1 LLSGAEHDLAAD
13 RTDLDPKCATAEV
26 WWGMSSETAHAE
38 SELPDIDDRLVE
50 PETPYEM
57 LDGELVYVSPADP
70 PHGKLHLQLA
80 ALIEAHTGFAFE
92 AAADLLTRT
101 SRVDDIAS
109 HVSVY
114 PAARH
119 PETGGRQLEQLAF
132 EILGKGSRRRAARKA
147 AKLVGRGVRCVFAID
162 VERSRVL
169 EWSTALCGWCE
180 LDASSHIDDPA
191 LEVPLPIEAI
201 LHAAKANDAVARALL
216 ARHNPV
222 LEARLAERHDEGV
235 QEGLARGVEEGFAR
249 GVAHAAR
256 ALADAAL
263 ALADTVL
270 AVLAAR
276 GIAVGE
282 AERVRIVDERD
293 LALLKRWLIGA
304 STCAE
309 AHELW
314 AMTGGV

>member
-1 LLSGAEHDLAAD
+1 MLS
-13 RTDLDPKCATAEV
+13 EV
-26 WWGMSSETAHAE
+26 AHAG

-70 PHGKLHLQLA
+70 PHAELHVQLA
-80 ALIEAHTGFAFE
+80 ALIEAHTGPAFQ

-101 SRVDDIAS
+101 SKVDDIAPD
-109 HVSVY
+109 VSVY
-114 PAARH
+114 PAAPH

-147 AKLVGRGVRCVFAID
+147 AKLAGRGVRRVFGID
-162 VERSRVL
+162 VKRSRMM
-169 EWSTALCGWCE
+169 EWSTETGGWRE
-180 LDASSHIDDPA
+180 LDASGHIEDPA
-191 LEVPLPIEAI
+191 LEVPLPIDAI
-201 LHAAKANDAVARALL
+201 LHAAKADDAIARALL

-222 LEARLAERHDEGV
+222 LEARFAEGV
-235 QEGLARGVEEGFAR
+235 REGLARGVEQGLARGVEQGVEDGFAR

-256 ALADAAL
+256 ALADA
-263 ALADTVL
+263 VL

-276 GIAVGE
+276 GIAVSD
-282 AERVRIVDERD
+282 AERARIVDERD
-293 LALLKRWLIGA
+293 VARLERWLVRA
-304 STCAE
+304 ATCAE

-314 AMTGGV
+314 AATGEV

>member
-1 LLSGAEHDLAAD
+1 
-13 RTDLDPKCATAEV
+13 
-26 WWGMSSETAHAE
+26 MSSEAAHAD

-70 PHGKLHLQLA
+70 PHAELHVQLA
-80 ALIEAHTGFAFE
+80 ALIEAHTGPAFQ

-101 SRVDDIAS
+101 SKVDDIAPD
-109 HVSVY
+109 VSVY
-114 PAARH
+114 PAAPH
-119 PETGGRQLEQLAF
+119 PETGRRQLEQLAF

-147 AKLVGRGVRCVFAID
+147 AKLSGRGVRRVFGID
-162 VERSRVL
+162 VKRSLVL
-169 EWSTALCGWCE
+169 EWSTELDGWRQ
-180 LDASSHIDDPA
+180 LDASGYIEDPA
-191 LEVPLPIEAI
+191 LEVALPIEAI
-201 LHAAKANDAVARALL
+201 LHAAKADDAIARALL

-235 QEGLARGVEEGFAR
+235 REGLARGVEQGLARGVEQGLARGVEQGLAR

-256 ALADAAL
+256 ALAEA
-263 ALADTVL
+263 VL

-282 AERVRIVDERD
+282 AERARIMDERD
-293 LALLKRWLIGA
+293 LARLERWLIGA
-304 STCAE
+304 ATCSD